1 MQKKQ
6 SKILN
11 GKQDKEYIMKMQEK
25 MILATYIASKH
36 GVEYEWGIND
46 CNTFVFEFHDQAYG
60 TNLMSLCKYRDKRSA
75 MKFSKGYCTL
85 NQWMNIHEYKA
96 KPKSGKNKDWREG
109 DIAIQTMKP
118 WYNSAFI
125 YHNGAFWAMAEGKG
139 LNNYTV
145 KAVESVMTSAWRKD
159 SGAEEVDT
167 VEFKEEVELAVEETV
182 EPAYETPEESEAA
195 LETEESD
202 WIDDNTCEDCNEF
215 PCECD
220 RPAE

>member
-1 MQKKQ
+1 
-6 SKILN
+6 
-11 GKQDKEYIMKMQEK
+11 MKMQEK
-25 MILATYIASKH
+25 IILASYISGKH
-36 GVEYEWGIND
+36 GAEYEWGVND

-85 NQWMNIHEYKA
+85 NQWMNIHEYKS
-96 KPKSGKNKDWREG
+96 KPKSGKNKAWVEG

-125 YHNGAFWAMAEGKG
+125 YHNGAFWAMTEDKG

-159 SGAEEVDT
+159 GGVEEDT
-167 VEFKEEVELAVEETV
+167 VEDQ
-182 EPAYETPEESEAA
+182 AYETPEESEAA
-195 LETEESD
+195 LESEESD